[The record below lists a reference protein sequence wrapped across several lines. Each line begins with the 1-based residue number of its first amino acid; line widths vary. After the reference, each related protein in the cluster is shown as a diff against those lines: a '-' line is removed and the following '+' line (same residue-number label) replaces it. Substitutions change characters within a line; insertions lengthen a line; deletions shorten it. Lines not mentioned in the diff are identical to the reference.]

1 MAWNQVPD
9 IGGGSIGAR
18 DEEAYVGTYTT
29 REEAEIGL
37 EEKNRRISQL
47 ESRTRELEEMQ
58 RRRAR
63 LENDFMQQEEPV
75 LATPVDTRKFAWET
89 LPNPVDDPEGYS
101 RKVKEQTLKEVAA
114 ISYNAQVEA
123 QNQQTL
129 EKESRRRNEDLWN
142 DFAAH
147 NPDLA
152 PHRLLVAGVFDA
164 LTGGKIQGD
173 LETTFQ
179 RVAQASRQEVEKIR
193 GAGMVAQDGNSF
205 FAADSGQTGGL
216 PSGVFG
222 SFETSASRRP
232 QPNESLTE
240 QMKQRQ
246 KKSRLY

>member
-9 IGGGSIGAR
+9 IGGGTIGAR
-18 DEEAYVGTYTT
+18 EENAYVGTYST
-29 REEAEIGL
+29 REEAEVGL

-47 ESRTRELEEMQ
+47 EARTRELEEMQ

-75 LATPVDTRKFAWET
+75 LATPVDPRKFAWEA

-101 RKVKEQTLKEVAA
+101 RKVREQTLKEVAA
-114 ISYNAQVEA
+114 ISYNSQVEA
-123 QNQQTL
+123 QNRQVL
-129 EKESRRRNEDLWN
+129 EKEARRRNEDLWN
-142 DFAAH
+142 DFASH

-164 LTGGKIQGD
+164 LTGGQIQGD
-173 LETTFQ
+173 LESTFQ
-179 RVAQASRQEVEKIR
+179 RVAQASRQEVAKIR
-193 GAGMVAQDGNSF
+193 GAQGMERGNSF

-216 PSGVFG
+216 PSGMFG
-222 SFETSASRRP
+222 SFETSANRQP
-232 QPNESLTE
+232 QVNESLTE